1 MVYLLYWLITPR
13 KTPRVRVHDGN
24 QETWSRL
31 SHQNHSPSLLPW
43 FVTPSGALS
52 SQMPSCGIDTVVRT
66 AAVGY
71 HQPPAGIA
79 VLTLKVVRAR
89 VCRTR
94 RAAGFRAVH
103 EAATFRIV
111 ASAGSGGHIR
121 AVLLLRFLGVLHAR
135 PKHMIT
141 LSTTWGELKLAG
153 LKGARAAW
161 FRFRERRGGTHRHG
175 NRASMS

>member
-1 MVYLLYWLITPR
+1 M
-13 KTPRVRVHDGN
+13 DGD

-79 VLTLKVVRAR
+79 VLILKSYAR
-89 VCRTR
+89 ECVERGAPLDFVPFTR
-94 RAAGFRAVH
+94 PLPF
-103 EAATFRIV
+103 
-111 ASAGSGGHIR
+111 
-121 AVLLLRFLGVLHAR
+121 VL
-135 PKHMIT
+135 
-141 LSTTWGELKLAG
+141 
-153 LKGARAAW
+153 
-161 FRFRERRGGTHRHG
+161 
-175 NRASMS
+175 

>member
-1 MVYLLYWLITPR
+1 M
-13 KTPRVRVHDGN
+13 DGN

-79 VLTLKVVRAR
+79 MFDIGSRTRAR

-103 EAATFRIV
+103 EATTFRIV
-111 ASAGSGGHIR
+111 ASAGSGGR
-121 AVLLLRFLGVLHAR
+121 LLAVFLLRFLGVLRAR
-135 PKHMIT
+135 PKHMI
-141 LSTTWGELKLAG
+141 TWGELKLAG
-153 LKGARAAW
+153 PNVPGLLG
-161 FRFRERRGGTHRHG
+161 FGCGRGGKARTDMVTEFR
-175 NRASMS
+175 